1 MRVPTRIRARAF
13 YFTSMKRFSEST
25 KWADP
30 WFRALS
36 IESKCIWLW
45 LLDNCDCAGIIE
57 PDLDLAAFQ
66 IGTTKP
72 LQSSLDALGNRV
84 QRHGSKLF
92 IPKFIAYQYGAELN
106 LANTAHRGVIRRLE
120 MAKIPCPIEITNK
133 NTQAP
138 SKPLQSPSQG
148 AQDKDKDKDMDKA
161 KESFTGNNN
170 KEELCIIES
179 PFSESP
185 PEAGIT
191 MQQLMDKIN
200 ELRPAWKRVPR
211 WNRNEMESLRNGSAS
226 QIQSLTDDDWQLLKA
241 FYDHPDDKAWFKF
254 EQRSKLVENIAS
266 TLANADK
273 WKKAT
278 GYKNPNS
285 TDRLYY

>member
-1 MRVPTRIRARAF
+1 
-13 YFTSMKRFSEST
+13 MKRFSEST

-66 IGTTKP
+66 IGTNKP

-148 AQDKDKDKDMDKA
+148 AQDKDKDMDKA
-161 KESFTGNNN
+161 KESFTGNNK

-179 PFSESP
+179 PFLEFP
-185 PEAGIT
+185 PEAAKT
-191 MQQLMDKIN
+191 MQQLMSRIN
-200 ELRPAWKRVPR
+200 DLCPAWKRVPQ

-226 QIQSLTDDDWQLLKA
+226 QMQSLTDDDWRLLKA
-241 FYDHPDDKAWFKF
+241 FYQAPADKAWFRFDQRHKF
-254 EQRSKLVENIAS
+254 CENLSS
-266 TLANADK
+266 TLATADK
-273 WKKAT
+273 WKKST
-278 GYKNPNS
+278 GWKDPNS